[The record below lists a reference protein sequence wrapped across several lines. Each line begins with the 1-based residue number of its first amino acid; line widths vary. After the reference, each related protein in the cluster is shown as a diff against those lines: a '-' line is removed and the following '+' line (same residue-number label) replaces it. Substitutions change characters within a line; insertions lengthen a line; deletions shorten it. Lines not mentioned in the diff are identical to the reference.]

1 MEMTPA
7 DLLPLAVLVPYSI
20 VMGRA
25 LLWQFTKL
33 AGEDQLLGTAA
44 WVLSIALAW
53 VLSVLVSLGTG
64 LLWVGP

>member
-1 MEMTPA
+1 MTPA

-33 AGEDQLLGTAA
+33 AEQDALYGPAT
-44 WVLSIALAW
+44 WVFAVLLAW
-53 VLSVLVSLGTG
+53 PVSVAVSLWAG
-64 LLWVGP
+64 LLWVS